1 MMVAVVIRLFSP
13 KSSPRKVSP
22 LRYDPSLLPFSC
34 FSSLSFSLWE
44 ALHNLKMTC
53 RFTFFPASV
62 GLTWVRFSTAALSRL
77 GLVFPWFALMRTASP
92 PVGLARFHCVKCVQ
106 RRKGIRQQLEWLSGR
121 KEVKRY

>member
-62 GLTWVRFSTAALSRL
+62 GLTWVRFSTGSEQTGPCLSLVRSYENSIPSSGT
-77 GLVFPWFALMRTASP
+77 GLVPLCQMCAAE
-92 PVGLARFHCVKCVQ
+92 
-106 RRKGIRQQLEWLSGR
+106 KGDTPAAGVAER
-121 KEVKRY
+121 KEGG